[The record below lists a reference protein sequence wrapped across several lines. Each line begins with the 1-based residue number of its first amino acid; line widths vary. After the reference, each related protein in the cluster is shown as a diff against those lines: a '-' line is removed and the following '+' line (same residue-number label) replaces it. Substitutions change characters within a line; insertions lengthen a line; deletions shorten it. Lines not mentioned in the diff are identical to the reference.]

1 MFELETISIV
11 VASITLTVGA
21 IYYHLRLKNNYN
33 RKQAFLSSPLQSRTY
48 STRVRKGRT
57 LIMVVALVG
66 FLFFGLAFRNA
77 TATTEWSRI
86 TPLGFDSHVR
96 SVVQTNDGGYI
107 LAGHTQIHG
116 GTDRQALLVKTD
128 SSGNF
133 EWNKTYGD
141 IYTDEAHF
149 VLQAIDGGYIVV
161 GVSWSS
167 TVTGHFWAFKV
178 DASGKMQWNK
188 TYGGQYNDNA
198 WSMVKTSD
206 GGYAMAGFTNNY
218 GALNGDY
225 YLVKIDAS
233 GTAQWNRTYGTPGN
247 DVAYSVIQT
256 SDGGYAM
263 SGRQN
268 GHQCWLV
275 KTDSSGTMQWNKT
288 YGDVRVSSTGYS
300 LIQTS
305 DTGYAIGGFTE
316 SFNESKN
323 TPYDFWLVKT
333 DSNGEMQWNKTYG
346 GVSEDIARSVVQTKD
361 GGYALAG
368 YTESTGA
375 GTQDVWLVKT
385 DSLGNMQWSQTFGE
399 TNTDV
404 ANSMILTKDGGFLL
418 GGNTESFGLASAAF
432 LLLKTDGAG
441 LSTPGT
447 SNPETS
453 AWVPQPSSVAVATVA
468 AALATSGASIVVAAA
483 IAPTGMQNS
492 LTKKIGDLI
501 PNTIKQWLAA
511 FMASK
516 RKLEIDEQIGSPFL
530 PTKSEMIAYVVSI
543 VVLGFSFSYVK
554 VDTLSQIILVLPMI
568 LGTSIIVG
576 FVKTY
581 IMIAYSRMRGVWTEQ
596 KLWYFGLATFLL
608 TTLVF
613 RVPFSSPSRS
623 VHYAPKFTKR
633 LGVILSSAE
642 VLISLAFAGCFYILL
657 LSGFKAIGS
666 IGLAMCII
674 GAFFDTFPIAP
685 MNGRTI
691 FDYSKTLWIVL
702 FTVTLALYTYWLL
715 LM

>member
-1 MFELETISIV
+1 
-11 VASITLTVGA
+11 
-21 IYYHLRLKNNYN
+21 
-33 RKQAFLSSPLQSRTY
+33 
-48 STRVRKGRT
+48 
-57 LIMVVALVG
+57 
-66 FLFFGLAFRNA
+66 
-77 TATTEWSRI
+77 
-86 TPLGFDSHVR
+86 
-96 SVVQTNDGGYI
+96 
-107 LAGHTQIHG
+107 
-116 GTDRQALLVKTD
+116 
-128 SSGNF
+128 
-133 EWNKTYGD
+133 
-141 IYTDEAHF
+141 
-149 VLQAIDGGYIVV
+149 
-161 GVSWSS
+161 
-167 TVTGHFWAFKV
+167 
-178 DASGKMQWNK
+178 
-188 TYGGQYNDNA
+188 
-198 WSMVKTSD
+198 
-206 GGYAMAGFTNNY
+206 
-218 GALNGDY
+218 
-225 YLVKIDAS
+225 
-233 GTAQWNRTYGTPGN
+233 
-247 DVAYSVIQT
+247 
-256 SDGGYAM
+256 
-263 SGRQN
+263 
-268 GHQCWLV
+268 
-275 KTDSSGTMQWNKT
+275 
-288 YGDVRVSSTGYS
+288 
-300 LIQTS
+300 
-305 DTGYAIGGFTE
+305 
-316 SFNESKN
+316 
-323 TPYDFWLVKT
+323 
-333 DSNGEMQWNKTYG
+333 
-346 GVSEDIARSVVQTKD
+346 
-361 GGYALAG
+361 
-368 YTESTGA
+368 
-375 GTQDVWLVKT
+375 
-385 DSLGNMQWSQTFGE
+385 MQWSQTFGE
-399 TNTDV
+399 ANTDV

-432 LLLKTDGAG
+432 LLLKTDSAG
-441 LSTPGT
+441 LSTPGA

-453 AWVPQPSSVAVATVA
+453 AWVPQPSSVAVATIA
-468 AALATSGASIVVAAA
+468 AALATGGASIVVAAA
-483 IAPTGMQNS
+483 IAPTGLQNS
-492 LTKKIGDLI
+492 LTQKISDLI

-516 RKLEIDEQIGSPFL
+516 RKLEVDEQIGSPFL

-554 VDTLSQIILVLPMI
+554 VDTFSQIILVLPTI

-702 FTVTLALYTYWLL
+702 FTVTLALYTSWLL